1 MNAVPTVPLAVNE
14 LLITGAVTLEDA
26 LDDALTLE
34 ETLEETL
41 DIAALEEV
49 PPPTL
54 DTSTVD
60 DVAPPTPRPGSPKTL
75 LSMLH
80 AAGRRPKDAKKR
92 SRIP

>member
-1 MNAVPTVPLAVNE
+1 VAAVDEPVTLDDA
-14 LLITGAVTLEDA
+14 LDDAVT

-34 ETLEETL
+34 ETLDTT
-41 DIAALEEV
+41 ALEEV